1 MHLEVIRQES
11 STEEKHDVLVNLHSL
26 GFLNHVHNELSDYCD
41 GTHHTV
47 NCEHSHAPPVEVLG
61 LMSDLE
67 ILANYFEEA
76 HPEICNIDDP
86 EIDDPEICNIDNEHT
101 HGDGVFEGVHE
112 IGDEPDWRLNGQ
124 KLHDEE
130 ISRRNKS
137 GHDHH
142 HSTNDTDI
150 FDYLNCHHNNP
161 VLQNHMECVHNESSG
176 AEKIKLMENLH
187 QAGIIQT
194 IFSELGN
201 FCDGTHHSVNCG
213 HIEIPEDIK
222 NIMKDMDLLN
232 RYFEGPGEELQREV
246 HDYAIY
252 HAEPAEKDP
261 HKEIQQEQTIAKL
274 EGRIEDLENLL
285 TSTTEALVAHT
296 EAITQQA
303 QQQNSHNGYY
313 MPMHHHHPP
322 PPQMNYGG
330 HHQVMHHGGHQQLQQ
345 LQPMYCYPPQQ
356 QMYFCPPQQMMMD
369 YSCYQPQQQYSC
381 NYGSFFSQPE
391 TKATDGGDK
400 TPIFND

>member
-1 MHLEVIRQES
+1 
-11 STEEKHDVLVNLHSL
+11 
-26 GFLNHVHNELSDYCD
+26 
-41 GTHHTV
+41 
-47 NCEHSHAPPVEVLG
+47 
-61 LMSDLE
+61 
-67 ILANYFEEA
+67 
-76 HPEICNIDDP
+76 
-86 EIDDPEICNIDNEHT
+86 
-101 HGDGVFEGVHE
+101 
-112 IGDEPDWRLNGQ
+112 
-124 KLHDEE
+124 
-130 ISRRNKS
+130 
-137 GHDHH
+137 
-142 HSTNDTDI
+142 
-150 FDYLNCHHNNP
+150 
-161 VLQNHMECVHNESSG
+161 
-176 AEKIKLMENLH
+176 
-187 QAGIIQT
+187 
-194 IFSELGN
+194 LGN

-232 RYFEGPGEELQREV
+232 RYFEGPGEDLQREV

-369 YSCYQPQQQYSC
+369 YSCYQPQQQYYC
-381 NYGSFFSQPE
+381 NYGSLYSQPE